1 MANERARGLGYK
13 YITDDK
19 YLVNPFSPTEGI
31 SYEGDGSP
39 VSYANSGIMS
49 QAPIPAPLQYIPRDG
64 GGDGRGPP
72 GAPEDIGAVT
82 ADDYGY
88 GPVGNMGMTEE
99 EQAGVDSINNARP
112 SVVDGLRAIG
122 AFTIGGPINAGYSL
136 IKSQERAEKK
146 AIAKAKAAQQQRDR
160 EVEVQGIKSRLDSGK
175 TLSDIGRESYTGS
188 GMAFEARDTG
198 TGRGPKKDGGRAG
211 YFFGGRVNYK
221 VGGRIGFKGGGG
233 QIGGTDDMS
242 GGSKSGKGFS
252 DKDDTREQYG
262 AKGQYDKGPTNNNNN
277 GGNDKTFFQTPTT
290 LYKNTDF
297 GFNVPTGLT
306 TGTPYGRLSAIMN
319 LNKTIEEKELEGKV
333 QFDRSIGPV
342 NTRASY
348 DTTIGPEFNASYTNN
363 NLNANLNS
371 KTGLGVNYSKDI
383 GPGTFTVAGDIDPY
397 GNYNTE
403 ARYGISFGQGK
414 KNGGRVSFK
423 NGGLASIL

>member
-39 VSYANSGIMS
+39 VSYANSGIMTE
-49 QAPIPAPLQYIPRDG
+49 APIIYPPVNQG
-64 GGDGRGPP
+64 GGDGGENIIRPTGPGSYDSVFDP
-72 GAPEDIGAVT
+72 KTQNKQFNEDIGVGTVAEE
-82 ADDYGY
+82 DDEKGTSL
-88 GPVGNMGMTEE
+88 GI
-99 EQAGVDSINNARP
+99 VDA
-112 SVVDGLRAIG
+112 LRAMG
-122 AFTIGGPINAGYSL
+122 AFTFGGPLNAGYSL
-136 IKSQERAEKK
+136 KRSVDRNKQKEIDRINAE
-146 AIAKAKAAQQQRDR
+146 IDAQYGPSDPGSRGRDDTP
-160 EVEVQGIKSRLDSGK
+160 GFGK
-175 TLSDIGRESYTGS
+175 TAAGNYTNQ
-188 GMAFEARDTG
+188 FEGGDPGLGGDTTGGFDTG
-198 TGRGPKKDGGRAG
+198 GGKEMMAKGGRAG

-221 VGGRIGFKGGGG
+221 IGGVVHPDGRKGFFKGAQADTSKGKSMSP
-233 QIGGTDDMS
+233 GTDAS
-242 GGSKSGKGFS
+242 GGFRGG
-252 DKDDTREQYG
+252 D
-262 AKGQYDKGPTNNNNN
+262 NN

-363 NLNANLNS
+363 NFNANLNS

-403 ARYGISFGQGK
+403 ARYGISLGRGK
-414 KNGGRVSFK
+414 KNGGRISFK

>member
-1 MANERARGLGYK
+1 LAR
-13 YITDDK
+13 IR
-19 YLVNPFSPTEGI
+19 EGRW
-31 SYEGDGSP
+31 P
-39 VSYANSGIMS
+39 
-49 QAPIPAPLQYIPRDG
+49 
-64 GGDGRGPP
+64 
-72 GAPEDIGAVT
+72 
-82 ADDYGY
+82 
-88 GPVGNMGMTEE
+88 
-99 EQAGVDSINNARP
+99 
-112 SVVDGLRAIG
+112 
-122 AFTIGGPINAGYSL
+122 
-136 IKSQERAEKK
+136 
-146 AIAKAKAAQQQRDR
+146 
-160 EVEVQGIKSRLDSGK
+160 
-175 TLSDIGRESYTGS
+175 
-188 GMAFEARDTG
+188 
-198 TGRGPKKDGGRAG
+198 DGGRAG

-262 AKGQYDKGPTNNNNN
+262 AKGQYDKGPTNNNND

-383 GPGTFTVAGDIDPY
+383 GPGTFTVAGDIDP
-397 GNYNTE
+397 
-403 ARYGISFGQGK
+403 IWK
-414 KNGGRVSFK
+414 
-423 NGGLASIL
+423 L